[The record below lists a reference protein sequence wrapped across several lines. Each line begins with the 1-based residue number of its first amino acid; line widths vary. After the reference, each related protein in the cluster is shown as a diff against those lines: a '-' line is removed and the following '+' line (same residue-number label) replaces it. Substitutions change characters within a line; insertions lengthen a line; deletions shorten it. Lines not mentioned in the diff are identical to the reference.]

1 MAAPSMWLLF
11 ITQGPPNQVF
21 ILLNTMCFSTTDLD
35 SLDNFQVSQNHPL
48 PLLLNLV
55 KPPKMQNTAAAE
67 LLWKKALCNG
77 VLNVQVCY
85 NHSTFHLPTFLTT
98 LMQECFKAYI
108 SNEFHSPDLYAGVA
122 SSTTNQEPLHKEV
135 NATISN
141 SCLNPVIPHAIK
153 IATTHWVCSDFPWQ
167 EPPSTIQQ
175 CRVLML
181 MKLMELIKVVAG
193 LAVLMAMLAN
203 LTTLIQR
210 GMCSFLQVLETVP
223 SAGSGK
229 R

>member
-11 ITQGPPNQVF
+11 MTQGPPTKVS
-21 ILLNTMCFSTTDLD
+21 ILLNTMCFSTTDID
-35 SLDNFQVSQNHPL
+35 SLDNFQVSQDHPL

-55 KPPKMQNTAAAE
+55 KPPKMQNTAAGE

-85 NHSTFHLPTFLTT
+85 NHPTFHLPTFLTT

-108 SNEFHSPDLYAGVA
+108 SNEFCSPDLHPRVA
-122 SSTTNQEPLHKEV
+122 SSTTNQELLHKEV
-135 NATISN
+135 NATFAN
-141 SCLNPVIPHAIK
+141 SRLNPVIPHAIK

-175 CRVLML
+175 CRVSML
-181 MKLMELIKVVAG
+181 MKLMELIKLVAG
-193 LAVLMAMLAN
+193 LAVLMAKLAK

-210 GMCSFLQVLETVP
+210 GMVSLSQVLETVP
-223 SAGSGK
+223 SAGSRK